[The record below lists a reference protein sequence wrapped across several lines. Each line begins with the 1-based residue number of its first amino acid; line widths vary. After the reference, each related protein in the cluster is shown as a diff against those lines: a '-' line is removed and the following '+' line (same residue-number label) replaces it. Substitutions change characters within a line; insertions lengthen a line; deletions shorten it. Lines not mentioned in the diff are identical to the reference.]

1 MRDKRKLTDS
11 DLDAVDGHWHA
22 PVSSISRANSFR
34 GFSNTD
40 VNKNVHACMSINK
53 SGLRALP
60 PRAADAPGHGGADQ
74 PTRKQAVLRASPRRD
89 AHLAF

>member
-1 MRDKRKLTDS
+1 
-11 DLDAVDGHWHA
+11 
-22 PVSSISRANSFR
+22 
-34 GFSNTD
+34 
-40 VNKNVHACMSINK
+40 MSINK

-74 PTRKQAVLRASPRRD
+74 PTRKQAVSRASPQRD